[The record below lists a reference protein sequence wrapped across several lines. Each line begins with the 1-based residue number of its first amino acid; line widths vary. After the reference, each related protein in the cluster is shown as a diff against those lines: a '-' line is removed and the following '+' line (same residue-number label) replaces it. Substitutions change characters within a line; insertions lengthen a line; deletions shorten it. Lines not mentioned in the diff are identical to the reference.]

1 MSAPP
6 GRSATVTS
14 LSGRVNALKFMQRA
28 SPSSSSSFSSSSPST
43 PSKPRVSRRSQLA
56 SPSPSAGAS
65 PAPSISESSA
75 LGGEAEEEQ
84 WSLSPAA
91 IAKLRAK
98 AQGKNIQQKNAD
110 ALPIIS
116 QEAGFDAWLITR
128 EKDSVVAE
136 EEKKPNARQTFG
148 KLGKNKQDDNDEE
161 EGQSRKRSRSNNHNN
176 KDEDDGG
183 LEPDFGSASQD
194 EKSKPSKGF
203 VKPGSLKSE
212 NPSASK
218 KAKKNTGG
226 KKDQDKV
233 VFARKRGG
241 KLGISG
247 GGR

>member
-28 SPSSSSSFSSSSPST
+28 SPSTSSSSPST
-43 PSKPRVSRRSQLA
+43 PSKPSTSRTPQVA
-56 SPSPSAGAS
+56 SPSPSTGTS
-65 PAPSISESSA
+65 PAPSIPGSPA
-75 LGGEAEEEQ
+75 LGGAAEEEQ

-98 AQGKNIQQKNAD
+98 AHGKSSQQKKEE
-110 ALPIIS
+110 ALPTIS
-116 QEAGFDAWLITR
+116 QEAGFDAWLISR
-128 EKDSVVAE
+128 EKESSAAAQ
-136 EEKKPNARQTFG
+136 EKKLNARQTFG
-148 KLGKNKQDDNDEE
+148 KLGKNKEDDNDED
-161 EGQSRKRSRSNNHNN
+161 EGESKKRSRSNHNRDN
-176 KDEDDGG
+176 NDDG
-183 LEPDFGSASQD
+183 LEPDFESASED
-194 EKSKPSKGF
+194 EKPKPSKGF

-212 NPSASK
+212 SPSASK
-218 KAKKNTGG
+218 KAKKNTPG

-247 GGR
+247 GSR